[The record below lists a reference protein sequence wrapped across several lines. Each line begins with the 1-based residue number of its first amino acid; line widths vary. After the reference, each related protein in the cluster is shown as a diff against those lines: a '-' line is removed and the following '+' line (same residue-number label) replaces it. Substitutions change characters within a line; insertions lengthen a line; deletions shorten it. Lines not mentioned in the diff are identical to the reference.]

1 MCVGGRQNFHAE
13 SCSTQCINVWR
24 VWRVCIWWGGVEGL
38 GGVHHVTLPPPCR
51 LASLTLHPIPPPP
64 PTHTFVQA
72 SGPGGFVVES
82 DGIRLCSLGEGEC
95 VSVQESPFPLPFY
108 LPHGHDAPGDAD
120 RLWLKDVQQILHW
133 SRAQVG
139 PGLSHACVPV
149 MDEEAVWWVPC
160 ALVAV
165 VLVVGGSQMSILCPL
180 TLCSFVCRG
189 SQARQPPPP

>member
-1 MCVGGRQNFHAE
+1 
-13 SCSTQCINVWR
+13 
-24 VWRVCIWWGGVEGL
+24 
-38 GGVHHVTLPPPCR
+38 
-51 LASLTLHPIPPPP
+51 
-64 PTHTFVQA
+64 
-72 SGPGGFVVES
+72 VES

-165 VLVVGGSQMSILCPL
+165 VLVVGGSQMSISCPL